1 MTALATPR
9 PLTDQPAIERIV
21 RRERSLFRIATAV
34 AVSFGAV
41 GIALMYGPVAWLALM
56 SISARPLTG
65 KPGPFTLDW
74 YQKLFS
80 DLRWLDPLGT
90 SLGVAAIVCVLC
102 MITATAVGRALP
114 HIGRSGAWLLLIF
127 LIVLFVPGVMLGV
140 DFIMYYRLFLGIRTG
155 LWSLVLGHFVWAFPF
170 ALLSVLVVSTRF
182 DIRLLE
188 VAADLGAS
196 KWRRFRD
203 VEMPLLMPGIMSAGF
218 FGFLLSFN
226 ELPRSIYLRGGIT
239 TLPLFQ
245 WAEASSHSTMV
256 PLIYSLSTLIT
267 LASLALTLFAL
278 RLLFKG
284 EKPK

>member
-1 MTALATPR
+1 
-9 PLTDQPAIERIV
+9 
-21 RRERSLFRIATAV
+21 
-34 AVSFGAV
+34 
-41 GIALMYGPVAWLALM
+41 
-56 SISARPLTG
+56 
-65 KPGPFTLDW
+65 LDW
-74 YQKLFS
+74 YQKLFA

-102 MITATAVGRALP
+102 MVAATAVGRALP
-114 HIGRSGAWLLLIF
+114 HIGRIGAWILLIF

-155 LWSLVLGHFVWAFPF
+155 LWSLVLAHFVWAFPF
-170 ALLSVLVVSTRF
+170 ALLSVLVVSSRF

-188 VAADLGAS
+188 VADDLGAG

-203 VEMPLLMPGIMSAGF
+203 IEMPLLMPGIISAGF

-226 ELPRSIYLRGGIT
+226 ELPRSIYLRGGVT

-256 PLIYSLSTLIT
+256 PLIYALSTLIT
-267 LASLALTLFAL
+267 LASLLLTIFAL
-278 RLLFKG
+278 RLLFRREAKSSA
-284 EKPK
+284 